1 MLKIKSSCHTE
12 GLKLR
17 IGMDKPLHRLFK
29 GYESQGHKAGWLPE
43 GARVIFKFDG
53 EALDGENTPAS
64 FDMENDDVIDAC
76 W

>member
-1 MLKIKSSCHTE
+1 MLKIKSSSHTE

-43 GARVIFKFDG
+43 GARVVFKFDG
-53 EALDGENTPAS
+53 EALDGDNTPAS